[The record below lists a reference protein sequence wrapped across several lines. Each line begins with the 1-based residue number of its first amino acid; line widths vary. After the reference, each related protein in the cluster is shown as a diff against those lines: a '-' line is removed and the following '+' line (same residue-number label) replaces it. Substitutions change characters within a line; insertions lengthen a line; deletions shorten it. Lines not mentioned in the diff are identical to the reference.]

1 MKNIFNKN
9 TGISIVIYFLFLC
22 IGYILVS
29 FLLLPNIFSND
40 SISFIEPYSFI
51 LLDLL
56 FAVIAIFVTKK
67 IHNINI
73 GFTSDGLLSGIFKVG
88 FIAFLLYIV
97 RFFMVVLTNEF
108 KSDENNLI
116 YNVVFCCL
124 ISFTVA
130 LYEESLFRG
139 LLLNLMTENIRKHT
153 TLMIIII
160 VNSLMFSLC
169 HISHI
174 FDNGII
180 LTTVNCFNAFC
191 TGFFF
196 SAVYYRTNNIWVPI
210 IFHTINNLVSNIP
223 NIFANS
229 TGEVVTKSVS
239 YSIINLIALLLVTV
253 INSVPFLIIGF
264 YIVRKK
270 KCCLDVT

>member
-1 MKNIFNKN
+1 MKNIFNKY

-40 SISFIEPYSFI
+40 SISFIKPYSFI

-97 RFFMVVLTNEF
+97 RFFMVVLTNKF

-153 TLMIIII
+153 TLIIIII

-180 LTTVNCFNAFC
+180 LTTVNCFSAFC